1 MDALWSSNFTPQQ
14 IVRLLGS
21 TRGLSTVKRALHG
34 RIPQLQSTELDLL
47 AEYLYHITVAP
58 ASGEYAMNSL
68 LEPAATKESMGVFAR
83 EPLGGGSMA
92 NSISKQT
99 VPSLKSIRVLYGETD
114 WMRFHEKAARQEMQR
129 IQQEDD
135 LQAEVQIIP
144 NAGHHLYL
152 DNSSSFAKHILD
164 D

>member
-1 MDALWSSNFTPQQ
+1 
-14 IVRLLGS
+14 
-21 TRGLSTVKRALHG
+21 
-34 RIPQLQSTELDLL
+34 
-47 AEYLYHITVAP
+47 
-58 ASGEYAMNSL
+58 MNSL

-99 VPSLKSIRVLYGETD
+99 IPSLKSIRVLYGDKD
-114 WMRFHEKAARQEMQR
+114 WMRFHEKAARQEMRR
-129 IQQEDD
+129 IQSENNIR
-135 LQAEVQIIP
+135 AEVQIIP